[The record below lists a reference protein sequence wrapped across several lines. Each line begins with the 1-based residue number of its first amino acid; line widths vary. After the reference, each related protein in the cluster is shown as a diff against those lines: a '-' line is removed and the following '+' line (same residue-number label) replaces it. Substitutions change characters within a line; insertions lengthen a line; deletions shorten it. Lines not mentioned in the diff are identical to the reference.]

1 MNNTQNLKEKVIV
14 ITGGTSGL
22 GKEAAKELA
31 KTNATLVILA
41 RNMEL
46 ASQVKEE
53 IIKYSDNAKIEFIQ
67 SDLASLKSVKEAAEK
82 IVSKYPKIDVLI
94 NNAGLFSS
102 KRVLTEDGYESTFG
116 VDYLA
121 HFYLVLLLIE
131 ELKAGAPSRII
142 NVSSNIHLFFGLK
155 INDLQQEKRYRS
167 QKAYG
172 NAKAAMVFHT
182 YELHK
187 RLEGTGVTVNAFH
200 PGHILTKMT
209 TDSIPKIFI
218 KLIRNYIS
226 PEKAAKAL
234 VYLAIDDEVANISGK
249 YFQKF
254 TMSESSKESYNVE
267 LQQQLWN
274 KSLEMIQEKINGF
287 QSKLD

>member
-1 MNNTQNLKEKVIV
+1 MNTTQNLKEKVIV

-53 IIKYSDNAKIEFIQ
+53 IIEYSDNDKIEFIQ
-67 SDLASLKSVKEAAEK
+67 SDLASLKSIKEAAER

-94 NNAGLFSS
+94 NNAGLFNS

-131 ELKAGAPSRII
+131 
-142 NVSSNIHLFFGLK
+142 
-155 INDLQQEKRYRS
+155 QE
-167 QKAYG
+167 
-172 NAKAAMVFHT
+172 H
-182 YELHK
+182 H
-187 RLEGTGVTVNAFH
+187 
-200 PGHILTKMT
+200 
-209 TDSIPKIFI
+209 
-218 KLIRNYIS
+218 
-226 PEKAAKAL
+226 
-234 VYLAIDDEVANISGK
+234 
-249 YFQKF
+249 
-254 TMSESSKESYNVE
+254 
-267 LQQQLWN
+267 
-274 KSLEMIQEKINGF
+274 QE
-287 QSKLD
+287 